1 MDENF
6 WSKMMQ
12 DRYLTLVELLNK
24 ASVAYYRDDSPFMSD
39 ADYDK
44 QYRELIDIEK
54 AHPDL
59 KVSYS
64 PSMRVG
70 AGIREGFSKVV
81 HSEKMMSLDDA
92 FEVSEIDAF
101 FNRLEFDPQDGYVA
115 EYKIDG
121 LAVNILY
128 EFGKYKRAAT
138 RGDGETGEDVT
149 ENVATVRNIP
159 LEIKEFASIAKV
171 EIRGEVYL
179 PLDSFS
185 DVNEKRLK
193 NGEKPFANPRN
204 AAAGSLRQLDSRVTA
219 SRNLLF
225 FAYGTT
231 GIADS
236 SMKNQIELHEGL
248 RSLGFKTPEYR
259 KLTKIVEVEELIDEV
274 IKKRADLP
282 YDIDGLVVKLNSFN
296 EQNRAGVLTRSPR
309 WAIAYK
315 LPAVEKTTKLNEITW
330 QVGRTGTVT
339 PVAELEPVEIGGV
352 VVKRATLHNLDEIR
366 RKKVMIGDTV
376 FIRRAGDVIP
386 EVIAPVEELRTGE
399 ETTVLAPNECPVCGS
414 ELVKDEDKIAL
425 KCSNMSCPA
434 RVVGAIEHFVSRKG
448 LNIDGLGEKQVDF
461 LFRKGWLKTVSGIF
475 SIRDYTMFLMCEPG
489 WGEKSVSKLLDSI
502 EKSRKV
508 KFQSFL
514 YALGID
520 GVGEFLAGELAKRFD
535 LDELMAVDKE
545 TLIAID
551 NIGDTVANSIVT
563 FFNNPD
569 NQKEIEVFKERL
581 EFIYPEKIDESLLI
595 FKDITFVIT
604 GELSKPRPVFAEMI
618 KEKGGKV
625 SGSVSKKTNYLLAG
639 EKAGSKLT
647 KAEKLGVKV
656 INEEEFNILN
666 IGENNET

>member
-1 MDENF
+1 
-6 WSKMMQ
+6 MQ
-12 DRYLTLVELLNK
+12 DRYLELVELLNK
-24 ASVAYYRDDSPFMSD
+24 ASVAYYRDDAPFMSD

-44 QYRELIDIEK
+44 KYRELIDIEK
-54 AHPDL
+54 AHPEL
-59 KVSYS
+59 KVPYS

-70 AGIREGFSKVV
+70 AGIREGFKKVV

-92 FEVSEIDAF
+92 FDVEEVEAF
-101 FNRLEFDPQDGYVA
+101 FKRLEFDIEDGYVA

-128 EFGKYKRAAT
+128 EFGKYTRAAT

-179 PLDSFS
+179 PLDSFGL
-185 DVNEKRLK
+185 VNEKRLK
-193 NGEKPFANPRN
+193 SGEKPFANPRN

-219 SRNLLF
+219 SRNLKF
-225 FAYGTT
+225 FAYGIT
-231 GIADS
+231 GEGESGITC
-236 SMKNQIELHEGL
+236 QIELHEKL
-248 RSLGFKTPEYR
+248 RSLGFKTPEYL
-259 KLTKIVEVEELIDEV
+259 KLSKIVEIEKLIEEV
-274 IKKRADLP
+274 IAKRADLP
-282 YDIDGLVVKLNSFN
+282 YDIDGLVTKLNSFN
-296 EQNRAGVLTRSPR
+296 EQKRAGVLTKSPR

-339 PVAELEPVEIGGV
+339 PVAELEAVEIGGV

-376 FIRRAGDVIP
+376 FVRRAGDVIP
-386 EVIAPVEELRTGE
+386 EVIAPVEELRTGD
-399 ETTVLAPNECPVCGS
+399 ETTVLAPLSCPVCGS

-461 LFRKGWLKTVSGIF
+461 LFNKGWLKTVSGVF
-475 SIRDYTMFLMCEPG
+475 SIRDYSMFLMMEPG
-489 WGEKSVSKLLDSI
+489 WGEKSVSKLLESI
-502 EKSRKV
+502 ENSRKV

-520 GVGEFLAGELAKRFD
+520 GIGEFLAGELAKRFD
-535 LDELMAVDKE
+535 IDELAAVDKE

-551 NIGDTVANSIVT
+551 NIGDTVATSIVT

-569 NQKEIEVFKERL
+569 NLREIEVLREKL

-604 GELSKPRPVFAEMI
+604 GELSQPRPVFAEKI

-625 SGSVSKKTNYLLAG
+625 SGSVSKKTHYLLAG
-639 EKAGSKLT
+639 EKAGSKLA

-656 INEEEFNILN
+656 INEQEFEELVKGGIND
-666 IGENNET
+666 

>member
-1 MDENF
+1 
-6 WSKMMQ
+6 MMQ
-12 DRYLTLVELLNK
+12 DRYLELVELLNK
-24 ASVAYYRDDSPFMSD
+24 ASVAYYRDDAPFMSD

-44 QYRELIDIEK
+44 KYRELIDIEK
-54 AHPDL
+54 DHPDL

-92 FEVSEIDAF
+92 FDVEEVEAF
-101 FNRLEFDPQDGYVA
+101 FNRLEFDVEDGYVA

-159 LEIKEFASIAKV
+159 LEIKEFSSVAKV

-185 DVNEKRLK
+185 DVNKKRLK
-193 NGEKPFANPRN
+193 KGEKPFANPRN

-231 GIADS
+231 GIGESGIND
-236 SMKNQIELHEGL
+236 QIALHKGL

-259 KLTKIVEVEELIDEV
+259 KLVKIVEVEELIEEV
-274 IKKRADLP
+274 IKKRAELA

-296 EQNRAGVLTRSPR
+296 EQDRAGVLTRSPR

-315 LPAVEKTTKLNEITW
+315 LPAIEKTTKLNEITW

-339 PVAELEPVEIGGV
+339 PVAELEAVEIGGV

-376 FIRRAGDVIP
+376 FVRRAGDVIP

-399 ETTVLAPNECPVCGS
+399 ETTVLAPTECPVCGS

-461 LFRKGWLKTVSGIF
+461 LFNKGWLKTVSGVF
-475 SIRDYTMFLMCEPG
+475 SIRDHAMFLMMEPG
-489 WGEKSVSKLLDSI
+489 WGEKSVSKLLESI

-535 LDELMAVDKE
+535 LDELMIVDKE
-545 TLIAID
+545 TLTAID

-569 NQKEIEVFKERL
+569 NHKEIEVFKQKL
-581 EFIYPEKIDESLLI
+581 EFIYPEKLDESLLI

-604 GELSKPRPVFAEMI
+604 GELSKPRPDFAEMI
-618 KEKGGKV
+618 KERGGKV

-656 INEEEFNILN
+656 INEDDFNELIK
-666 IGENNET
+666 GDNNET

>member
-1 MDENF
+1 
-6 WSKMMQ
+6 MMV
-12 DRYLTLVELLNK
+12 DRYLELVELLNK
-24 ASVAYYRDDSPFMSD
+24 ASVAYYRDDSPFLSD

-44 QYRELIDIEK
+44 KYRELLDIEK
-54 AHPDL
+54 AHPEL
-59 KVSYS
+59 KVPYS

-92 FEVSEIDAF
+92 FDVEEVEAF
-101 FNRLEFDPQDGYVA
+101 FKRLEFDLEEGYVA

-121 LAVNILY
+121 LAVNVLY

-159 LEIKEFASIAKV
+159 LEIREFASIAKV

-219 SRNLLF
+219 TRYLKF

-231 GIADS
+231 GEGESGITS
-236 SMKNQIELHEGL
+236 QVELHEKL
-248 RSLGFKTPEYR
+248 RSLGFKTPEFM
-259 KLTKIVEVEELIDEV
+259 KLKKIVEIEKLIEEV
-274 IKKRADLP
+274 IAKRADLP
-282 YDIDGLVVKLNSFN
+282 YDIDGLVIKLNSFN
-296 EQNRAGVLTRSPR
+296 EQKRAGVLTRSPR

-339 PVAELEPVEIGGV
+339 PVAELEAVEIGGV

-376 FIRRAGDVIP
+376 FVRRAGDVIP
-386 EVIAPVEELRTGE
+386 EVIAPVEELRTGD
-399 ETTVLAPNECPVCGS
+399 ETTVLAPTECPVCGS

-434 RVVGAIEHFVSRKG
+434 RVVGSIEHFVSRKG

-461 LFRKGWLKTVSGIF
+461 LFQKGWLKTVSDIF
-475 SIRDYTMFLMCEPG
+475 SIRDHAMFLMCEPG
-489 WGEKSVSKLLDSI
+489 WGEKSVSKLLESI

-520 GVGEFLAGELAKRFD
+520 SVGEFLAGELAKRFS
-535 LDELMAVDKE
+535 LEELMAVDAE

-569 NQKEIEVFKERL
+569 NLKEIEIFKEKL

-604 GELSKPRPVFAEMI
+604 GELSKPRPDFAEMI

-639 EKAGSKLT
+639 EKAGSKLA
-647 KAEKLGVKV
+647 KAEKLGVNI
-656 INEEEFNILN
+656 INEDDFNKLIN
-666 IGENNET
+666 GEINETKK

>member
-1 MDENF
+1 
-6 WSKMMQ
+6 MQ
-12 DRYLTLVELLNK
+12 DRYLELVELLNR
-24 ASVAYYRDDSPFMSD
+24 ASVAYYRDDAPFMSD
-39 ADYDK
+39 AEYDK
-44 QYRELIDIEK
+44 LYRELIEIES
-54 AHPDL
+54 AHPEL

-70 AGIREGFSKVV
+70 AGIREGFKKVV

-92 FEVSEIDAF
+92 FEVAEVEAF
-101 FNRLEFDPQDGYVA
+101 FNRLEFDVEDGYVA

-121 LAVNILY
+121 LAVNVLY
-128 EFGKYKRAAT
+128 EFGKYTRAAT

-159 LEIKEFASIAKV
+159 LEIREFSSVAKV

-179 PLDSFS
+179 PLESFS
-185 DVNEKRLK
+185 DVNEKRLRS
-193 NGEKPFANPRN
+193 GEKPFANPRN

-219 SRNLLF
+219 SRNLKF

-231 GIADS
+231 GIADNS
-236 SMKNQIELHEGL
+236 VRSQEDLHKSL
-248 RSLGFKTPEYR
+248 RRLGFQTPEHR
-259 KLTKIVEVEELIDEV
+259 KLNRIVEVEELIEEV
-274 IKKRADLP
+274 LGKRAELP
-282 YDIDGLVVKLNSFN
+282 YDIDGLVIKLNSFS
-296 EQNRAGVLTRSPR
+296 EQDRAGVLTKSPR

-315 LPAVEKTTKLNEITW
+315 LPAVEKTTKLNEVTW

-376 FIRRAGDVIP
+376 FVRRAGDVIP
-386 EVIAPVEELRTGE
+386 EVIAPVEELRTGD
-399 ETTVLAPNECPVCGS
+399 ETTVLAPGSCPVCGS

-434 RVVGAIEHFVSRKG
+434 RVKGSIEHFVSRKG

-461 LFRKGWLKTVSGIF
+461 LFKKGWLKTVSGIF
-475 SIRDYTMFLMCEPG
+475 SIRDYAMFLMAEPG
-489 WGEKSVSKLLDSI
+489 WGEKSVSKLLESI

-508 KFQSFL
+508 KFQNFL

-535 LDELMAVDKE
+535 LEELMAVDAE

-569 NQKEIEVFKERL
+569 NLKEIKVFQEKF

-604 GELSKPRPVFAEMI
+604 GELSKPRPVFAEII

-625 SGSVSKKTNYLLAG
+625 SGSVSKKTNYVLAG
-639 EKAGSKLT
+639 EKAGSKLE
-647 KAEKLGVKV
+647 KAQKLGVNI
-656 INEEEFNILN
+656 INEEEFDKLIN
-666 IGENNET
+666 GEQNET

>member
-1 MDENF
+1 
-6 WSKMMQ
+6 MMQ
-12 DRYLTLVELLNK
+12 DRYLELVELLNK

-44 QYRELIDIEK
+44 KYRELIDIEK
-54 AHPDL
+54 AHPEL

-70 AGIREGFSKVV
+70 AGIREGFRKVV

-92 FEVSEIDAF
+92 FEVAEVEAF
-101 FNRLEFDPQDGYVA
+101 FNRLEFDVEDGYVA

-121 LAVNILY
+121 LAVNVLY
-128 EFGKYKRAAT
+128 EFGKYTRAAT

-159 LEIKEFASIAKV
+159 LEIKEFASVAKV

-179 PLDSFS
+179 PLESFS

-193 NGEKPFANPRN
+193 SGEKPFANPRN

-219 SRNLLF
+219 SRNLRF

-231 GIADS
+231 GIADNS
-236 SMKNQIELHEGL
+236 VKSQEDLHKSL
-248 RSLGFKTPEYR
+248 RKLGFQTPEHR
-259 KLTKIVEVEELIDEV
+259 KLNRIVEVEELIEEV
-274 IKKRADLP
+274 LGKRAELP
-282 YDIDGLVVKLNSFN
+282 YDIDGLVIKLNSFS
-296 EQNRAGVLTRSPR
+296 EQDRAGVLTKSPR

-339 PVAELEPVEIGGV
+339 PVAELEAVEIGGV

-376 FIRRAGDVIP
+376 FVRRAGDVIP
-386 EVIAPVEELRTGE
+386 EVIAPVEELRTGD
-399 ETTVLAPNECPVCGS
+399 ETTVLAPLSCPVCGS

-434 RVVGAIEHFVSRKG
+434 RVKGSIEHFVSRKG

-461 LFRKGWLKTVSGIF
+461 LFKKGWLKTVSGIF
-475 SIRDYTMFLMCEPG
+475 SIRDYAMFLMAEVG
-489 WGEKSVSKLLDSI
+489 WGEKSVSKLLESI

-508 KFQSFL
+508 KFQNFL

-535 LDELMAVDKE
+535 LEKLMAVDAE

-563 FFNNPD
+563 FFNNSD
-569 NQKEIEVFKERL
+569 NLREIKVFQEKF

-604 GELSKPRPVFAEMI
+604 GELSKPRPVFAEII

-639 EKAGSKLT
+639 EKAGSKLA

-656 INEEEFNILN
+656 INEDEFNELIN
-666 IGENNET
+666 GENNET